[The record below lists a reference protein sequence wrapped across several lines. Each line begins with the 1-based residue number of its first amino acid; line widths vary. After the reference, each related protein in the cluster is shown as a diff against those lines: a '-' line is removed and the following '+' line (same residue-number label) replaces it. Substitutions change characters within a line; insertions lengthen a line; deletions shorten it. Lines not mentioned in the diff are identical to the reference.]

1 MTSFCA
7 RPGNVISMR
16 SFSKRAFNSAV
27 SIRALTVSI
36 SASNASRTAALTRA
50 PALGRSSGDNLPR
63 PFNKSRYLAFLP
75 KYLTRIS
82 CNAC

>member
-1 MTSFCA
+1 
-7 RPGNVISMR
+7 MR

-36 SASNASRTAALTRA
+36 SASNASRTALTRA

-63 PFNKSRYLAFLP
+63 PFNKAVTSPFLP